1 MRELCPPRA
10 RAAGLRLPQGE
21 GSRSPHRSPGSEP
34 PPGARPENAAPTG
47 CWATQ
52 GAAGLRLQ
60 PQSRRPPP
68 LGRGSHVQRP
78 ETHLRCRRRCVGP
91 GRAPWRTAWLLG
103 RGRALSDEEPHL
115 KGSHGGGVGGPDEN
129 WCLPSGHRVTRRLEL
144 PPPKLRV
151 TWHRLDRP
159 GSDPHCRR
167 ADASGRGVQAH
178 GASRGPSPP
187 ARLPPLL
194 CCFSGASPSPAEA
207 GASTKVP
214 LRCPF
219 AQGAEGSPPGAQGGQ
234 HASGVHCELL
244 ERSGLGGGRGPAGPG
259 RDGASWRSR
268 HEAQL
273 LGLVSAATTEH
284 PTRGTGRRPLG
295 RVPRPVGVSRP
306 SPSAVGHRRWLINGG
321 LGRKTGLH
329 TGLRSWRRLARV
341 ETRR

>member
-1 MRELCPPRA
+1 M
-10 RAAGLRLPQGE
+10 G
-21 GSRSPHRSPGSEP
+21 GS
-34 PPGARPENAAPTG
+34 
-47 CWATQ
+47 
-52 GAAGLRLQ
+52 
-60 PQSRRPPP
+60 
-68 LGRGSHVQRP
+68 
-78 ETHLRCRRRCVGP
+78 
-91 GRAPWRTAWLLG
+91 
-103 RGRALSDEEPHL
+103 
-115 KGSHGGGVGGPDEN
+115 DEN

-151 TWHRLDRP
+151 TWHRSDRP

-219 AQGAEGSPPGAQGGQ
+219 AQGAEGSPPGGSGRPARVGGPLRT
-234 HASGVHCELL
+234 AGEK
-244 ERSGLGGGRGPAGPG
+244 RSGRGAGAGRSGPRRGLLALQA
-259 RDGASWRSR
+259 RGAAARAR
-268 HEAQL
+268 
-273 LGLVSAATTEH
+273 VSGHHRA

-295 RVPRPVGVSRP
+295 RAPRPVGVSRP